1 MQVCSCFAD
10 RLILA
15 IDKVIICIYAAQA
28 YGLQQLLQK
37 CIDFVRCKSFT
48 ELQKDPYFK
57 RLEPGNLIRIL
68 QLRVLDLEST
78 IDQVRI
84 AVKNL
89 DGYRSTLRQTT
100 VAHNIFCHLSP

>member
-1 MQVCSCFAD
+1 MLEEHCLC
-10 RLILA
+10 
-15 IDKVIICIYAAQA
+15 AAQM

-68 QLRVLDLEST
+68 ELRVLDLEST
-78 IDQVRI
+78 IEQVRDLFRCGAVAKCEVTLVVI
-84 AVKNL
+84 AGFDFISDCL
-89 DGYRSTLRQTT
+89 PL
-100 VAHNIFCHLSP
+100 LL